1 MLHSLFRRACV
12 LAAVS
17 AAALTLTPVMAS
29 AQQGT
34 AAVAGPVAP
43 TVEAAMQAPA
53 PRLGP
58 IDAPAGVSRAEA
70 ATAEMYIQDPGANNR
85 NVVWMIIGGG
95 MLVGGAIIGDDVGTI
110 VSVTGLVIGLVG
122 LYRYLR

>member
-1 MLHSLFRRACV
+1 MNRFTLVRTFA

-17 AAALTLTPVMAS
+17 AAALLVTPLAAAAQDPATS
-29 AQQGT
+29 AI
-34 AAVAGPVAP
+34 VAP
-43 TVEAAMQAPA
+43 APIVNAPPAAA

-58 IDAPAGVSRAEA
+58 VDAPAGIVRAEA
-70 ATAEMYIQDPGANNR
+70 GASELAIQSAGRDNR
-85 NVVWMIIGGG
+85 NIVWMIIGGG
-95 MLVGGAIIGDDVGTI
+95 MMLGGSLIGDDVGTI

>member
-1 MLHSLFRRACV
+1 MRHSLFGRTFV
-12 LAAVS
+12 LAALS
-17 AAALTLTPVMAS
+17 AAALLLTPAMS
-29 AQQGT
+29 AAQEGS
-34 AAVAGPVAP
+34 AAVASPAAP
-43 TVEAAMQAPA
+43 TVEATIQAPA

-58 IDAPAGVSRAEA
+58 IDAPAGISRAEA
-70 ATAEMYIQDPGANNR
+70 ATTEMYLQDPGRDNR
-85 NVVWMIIGGG
+85 NIVWMIIGGG